1 MSEFDRLADKMDRL
15 GRIPDEILMAGV
27 ARQIT
32 RVSDAARMLCPGHS
46 GELRQS
52 IKTRTEAVEGAV
64 RGTCYT
70 AKSYAAYVE
79 FGTGPNGQENH
90 KGISPAITPAYVQHG
105 WMIPAKAMSREEAEE
120 YGLGVVE
127 KNGKV
132 IGYLTNGQQA
142 RPFMYPA
149 LKDQEEDI
157 VAALGKD
164 IQKKV
169 RML

>member
-1 MSEFDRLADKMDRL
+1 MSDFDRLSGKIDRVSM
-15 GRIPDEILMAGV
+15 IPEEIMRPCV
-27 ARQIT
+27 ARQIE
-32 RVSDAARMLCPGHS
+32 RVSDAAKLLCPGHS

-52 IKTRTEAVEGAV
+52 IRTRTETIEGGV

-70 AKSYAAYVE
+70 NKSYAAYVE

-105 WMIPAKAMSREEAEE
+105 WMMPAKAMSREEAEA

-127 KNGKV
+127 KDGKV
-132 IGYLTNGQQA
+132 IGYRTNGQQA

-149 LKDQEEDI
+149 LKDQEEEIVRNLKTDI
-157 VAALGKD
+157 GRRLRK
-164 IQKKV
+164 I
-169 RML
+169 

>member
-1 MSEFDRLADKMDRL
+1 VSEFEQLINKMEKI
-15 GRIPDEILMAGV
+15 GGIPAEMLMPCV
-27 ARQIT
+27 ARQIGK
-32 RVSDAARMLCPGHS
+32 VSDAAKLLCPGHS

-52 IKTRTEAVEGAV
+52 IKTRTEAVEDGV

-70 AKSYAAYVE
+70 TKEYAAYVE
-79 FGTGPNGQENH
+79 FGTGPNGQANH
-90 KGISPAITPAYVQHG
+90 QGISPAITPAYVQHG
-105 WMIPAKAMSREEAEE
+105 WMMPANAMSREEAEA

-157 VAALGKD
+157 VKAIGSEYGKRVK
-164 IQKKV
+164 Q
-169 RML
+169 L